1 MSRLPASS
9 VDDEL
14 GCVLCCVRPTIA
26 LPMVRRLVLL
36 VLLGLVFAGAA
47 SSLAQTDAPGPVVV
61 ADVRGPLDQR
71 AIDFLVE
78 TVRTPDA
85 QMVVIKIDNP
95 GIASG
100 DPTELFAT
108 VAESTTP
115 VVAWIGPAGAEA
127 YGGVAELA
135 LRVDVA
141 GAAPGAKVGYL
152 TPTVAGE
159 DGGLNVIDGSAV
171 EVGMPLFDN
180 AAEIT
185 EGGPNPEFIQIV
197 SPTIGQF
204 IVALDETEVGG
215 VVVETAETITDAG
228 VEVTVSSVN
237 VRFVKPDLFTRFL
250 RLSIRPEATFF
261 FLVAGLALAAFEFY
275 AAGAGVAAA
284 VAAISLFLAGY
295 GMATLP
301 INWLAVV
308 ATVAGVVLYTWD
320 FQRNEL
326 GLRSVL
332 GTMLLVG
339 GGLAITSA
347 APQFSSRWWAILLTV
362 AGLAL
367 FYLFAMTTV
376 VRSRFSTPTIG
387 REYLVGKSGLA
398 ETGFDPE
405 GVVTVDGARWRA
417 RSHRA
422 AGLGPGDAIE
432 VLEVKGIMLEVG
444 PPGPEQVS
452 DQ

>member
-1 MSRLPASS
+1 MFRPIVAGP
-9 VDDEL
+9 E
-14 GCVLCCVRPTIA
+14 GCAVRRTRPTIPV
-26 LPMVRRLVLL
+26 PMVRRLVLL
-36 VLLGLVFAGAA
+36 VFLAALFAGTA
-47 SSLAQTDAPGPVVV
+47 SSLAQPDVPGPVVV

-71 AIDFLVE
+71 AIDFLVD

-108 VAESTTP
+108 VAEATIP

-159 DGGLNVIDGSAV
+159 DTGLNIIDGTDLDIGLPLFDSAV
-171 EVGMPLFDN
+171 E
-180 AAEIT
+180 IT
-185 EGGPNPEFIQIV
+185 EQGPNPEFISIV

-204 IVALDETEVGG
+204 IVALDGTDVGG
-215 VVVETAETITDAG
+215 VEVETAEVISNEG

-275 AAGAGVAAA
+275 AAGAGMAAA

-301 INWLAVV
+301 INWLAIA
-308 ATVAGVVLYTWD
+308 ATVAGLILYTWD

-326 GLRSVL
+326 GLRSIL

-339 GGLAITSA
+339 GGLAITDA
-347 APQFSSRWWAILLTV
+347 APQFSARWWAVLLTV
-362 AGLAL
+362 GGLAL
-367 FYLFAMTTV
+367 FYLFAMTSI

-387 REYLVGKSGLA
+387 REYLVGRTGVA

-422 AGLGPGDAIE
+422 AGLGPGDAVE
-432 VLEVKGIMLEVG
+432 VVEVKGIVLEVG
-444 PPGPEQVS
+444 PPNPESVVRE
-452 DQ
+452 